1 MSVKEYV
8 KAGSVAEAI
17 DLLESREGA
26 VVLGGGAYLRLGG
39 RPVELA
45 IDLCDAGLDYV
56 RESDEGIEIGAM
68 ASYRQLETSGL
79 LRDYCGGMIG
89 ASVADVAGVQ
99 LRNVVTVGGT
109 VYRGYAFSNLV
120 TALLAADAEVELA
133 RAGRKPLADFL
144 NLRHD
149 GDDILFRVLL
159 PRPSGRGAYSDI
171 TNTRNDF
178 AILNAAVA
186 VFGDEHRIVVGARP
200 AAARLADA
208 ASRWL
213 ARNVSGDG
221 AAATAGAMA
230 AAELDFDDNLRA
242 TGEYRRRVCPALVRR
257 VIEEALS

>member
-17 DLLESREGA
+17 ELLESRDGA

-56 RESDEGIEIGAM
+56 RESADGIEIGAM
-68 ASYRQLETSGL
+68 ATYRQLETNGL
-79 LRDYCGGMIG
+79 LQEYCGGMIG
-89 ASVADVAGVQ
+89 AAVADVAGVQ

-120 TALLAADAEVELA
+120 TALLAVDAEVELA
-133 RAGRKPLADFL
+133 RAGTMPLAFFL
-144 NLRHD
+144 NHRHD
-149 GDDILFRVLL
+149 GGDILVGVRL
-159 PRPSGRGAYSDI
+159 PRPSGLGAYADI

-200 AAARLADA
+200 STARLADD
-208 ASRWL
+208 ASLWL
-213 ARNVSGDG
+213 AEHASEAD
-221 AAATAGAMA
+221 AAVEAGNRA
-230 AAELDFDDNLRA
+230 AAELDFGDNLRA
-242 TGEYRRRVCPALVRR
+242 TADYRCRVCPSLVRR